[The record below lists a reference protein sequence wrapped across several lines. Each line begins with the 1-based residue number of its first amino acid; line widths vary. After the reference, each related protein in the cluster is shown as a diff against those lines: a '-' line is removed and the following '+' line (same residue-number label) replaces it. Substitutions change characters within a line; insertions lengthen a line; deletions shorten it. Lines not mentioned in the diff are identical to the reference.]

1 MNENKNAQTDA
12 SINTLKSNYFEIQNA
27 DSHFNQYYHLTSL
40 YSAVI
45 ETYRSDL
52 EKPYFKISYFSPEQI
67 NHSLIDDEVILR
79 HMTDRPLHQHD
90 FFELMFVLQGEAVV
104 KIENT
109 ERVYPSGTGC
119 IVNCNL
125 RHVELLS
132 NDFRIF
138 FLNLSRDYLLSLF
151 HADNLFHLPPDI
163 SSHTVDAF
171 CFLNENAAA
180 VDSIQKEYLD
190 FFPSYSSPDSYQ
202 KLYQLS
208 EEIIKA
214 TLSPRIGSSYYIHFL
229 VCRILDFLSKPKFF
243 HLSKVQI
250 DSGNDFQIFMRLTH
264 LLEDSDG
271 RLSRHELAD
280 RLSYSGD
287 YLNRIAKKYT
297 GMTLFEYGTT
307 FSLRK
312 AEYYLLKTNFSV
324 AEIAALLD
332 FTNKSHFYK
341 LFYSKHNMTPKEYR
355 SKYRLA
361 DDSYSP
367 SK

>member
-1 MNENKNAQTDA
+1 MDEIQNTPSDQ
-12 SINTLKSNYFEIQNA
+12 SIDSLKSNYFEIQNI

-52 EKPYFKISYFSPEQI
+52 EKPYFKISYFSPEQSTY
-67 NHSLIDDEVILR
+67 SLIDDEKLLDQMA
-79 HMTDRPLHQHD
+79 HRPLHQHD

-125 RHVELLS
+125 RHIELLS
-132 NDFRIF
+132 NDFLVF

-151 HADNLFHLPPDI
+151 GSDNIFHLSPKTGEHAV
-163 SSHTVDAF
+163 SAF
-171 CFLNENAAA
+171 HFLNENAT
-180 VDSIQKEYLD
+180 SIDNVEKEYLD
-190 FFPSYSSPDSYQ
+190 FFPSYNDLGSYQ

-208 EEIIKA
+208 EEIIKT
-214 TLSPRIGSSYYIHFL
+214 TLSPQTGSSFYIHYL
-229 VCRILDFLSKPKFF
+229 VCQILGFISDTEHF
-243 HLSKVQI
+243 HLSKVRI
-250 DSGNDFQIFMRLTH
+250 DYGNDFLIFTKLTH
-264 LLEDSDG
+264 LLERSDG
-271 RLSRHELAD
+271 RLSRHELAGS
-280 RLSYSGD
+280 LSYSGD
-287 YLNRIAKKYT
+287 YLNRITKKYT

-312 AEYYLLKTNFSV
+312 AEYYLMKTNHSIS
-324 AEIAALLD
+324 EIITMLN

-341 LFYSKHNMTPKEYR
+341 LFFSKHHVTPKEYR
-355 SKYRLA
+355 SRYRTN
-361 DDSYSP
+361 
-367 SK
+367 K